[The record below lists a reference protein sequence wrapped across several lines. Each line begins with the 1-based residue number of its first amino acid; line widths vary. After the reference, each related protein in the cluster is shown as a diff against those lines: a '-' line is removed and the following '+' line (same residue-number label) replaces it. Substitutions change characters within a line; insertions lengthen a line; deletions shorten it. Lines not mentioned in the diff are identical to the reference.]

1 MEVAPHIK
9 LFKLFTPL
17 SLPTMAL
24 WVSEQKK
31 VEWMLNPSDCS
42 DYLSMCGGKIHD
54 SRDPNKMSSC
64 PPRWISTILKARGS
78 LPPVRFSSQLSQD
91 QGSRPLITHP
101 SQNKTARF
109 GALSQRHKVKICLPR
124 KGTQKIHFPQEKWDC
139 SQPKISREK
148 NVFLCTTWESLHL
161 HSPPGVFLS
170 SFHIWG

>member
-9 LFKLFTPL
+9 LFKLITPL
-17 SLPTMAL
+17 ALLTMAL

-31 VEWMLNPSDCS
+31 VEWTLNTSDCS
-42 DYLSMCGGKIHD
+42 DYLSMCGDKTHD
-54 SRDPNKMSSC
+54 SRDLYKMSSC

-109 GALSQRHKVKICLPR
+109 GALSQQHKVKICLLR
-124 KGTQKIHFPQEKWDC
+124 KGTQQIHFFPRKM
-139 SQPKISREK
+139 
-148 NVFLCTTWESLHL
+148 SL
-161 HSPPGVFLS
+161 
-170 SFHIWG
+170 